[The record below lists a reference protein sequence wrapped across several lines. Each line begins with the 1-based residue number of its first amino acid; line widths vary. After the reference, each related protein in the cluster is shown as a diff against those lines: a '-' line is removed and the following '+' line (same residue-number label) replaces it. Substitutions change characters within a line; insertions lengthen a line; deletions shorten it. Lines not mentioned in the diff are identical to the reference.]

1 MPLTLYKTCACQ
13 IFTLLHLFTCL
24 VYVSTYCVPIAHLRQ
39 SKPFPLL
46 YLGHAQIIIII
57 IIKKK
62 EIKERAC
69 LNIISNKLCGSRK
82 YPYHPH
88 GRDRIFQGGGRGG
101 NLPNFLVGKGEC
113 TIRKYFQRVL
123 VTRKRASNKEKNK
136 KLPQQFICEDIKHD
150 ES

>member
-1 MPLTLYKTCACQ
+1 M
-13 IFTLLHLFTCL
+13 
-24 VYVSTYCVPIAHLRQ
+24 PIAHLRQ

-88 GRDRIFQGGGRGG
+88 GRDRIFQGEGGGQFAQFSSGEGG
-101 NLPNFLVGKGEC
+101 MHH
-113 TIRKYFQRVL
+113 
-123 VTRKRASNKEKNK
+123 KEIF
-136 KLPQQFICEDIKHD
+136 PEGSRDT
-150 ES
+150 